1 MALLRCP
8 AQFCECRSE
17 TCASCLNRMCTQM
30 ESLPLFIVFL
40 SDKLWSILFFLR
52 LVVSVISL
60 ELKQKINKGAGFPF
74 VAWCM
79 MNTVSKNNIHIL
91 ELERGMGHGQ
101 ATAVSAPWPAQLV
114 GPTFQWTCKG
124 TGQLPGCGGAGE
136 PPPSVLWAQK
146 DLLCHDMAPF
156 VGRSSDACWTVV
168 DLRGALSLSPTPR
181 NTASFFVL
189 FFFFAVPD
197 KLHFF
202 YCIQLSTD
210 M

>member
-1 MALLRCP
+1 
-8 AQFCECRSE
+8 
-17 TCASCLNRMCTQM
+17 M

-52 LVVSVISL
+52 IVVSVMSL

-79 MNTVSKNNIHIL
+79 MNTVSKNDIHIL
-91 ELERGMGHGQ
+91 KLERGMGHGQ

-136 PPPSVLWAQK
+136 PPPSVLWAQT

-156 VGRSSDACWTVV
+156 MGRSSDACCGPSRRSQ
-168 DLRGALSLSPTPR
+168 LGPYSPKHGVFSCP
-181 NTASFFVL
+181 